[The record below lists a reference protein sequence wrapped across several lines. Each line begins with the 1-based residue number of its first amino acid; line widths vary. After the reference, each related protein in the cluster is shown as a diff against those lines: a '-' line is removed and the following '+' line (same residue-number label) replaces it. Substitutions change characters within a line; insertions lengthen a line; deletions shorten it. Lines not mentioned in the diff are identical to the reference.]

1 MVERPTSGP
10 GLRQDLKDKAES
22 AYGRQ
27 EVDERF
33 VDLADPLAEVPD
45 DTMAD
50 LDEALRDSRID
61 EVLERLDRELVA
73 LREVKRRVAEI
84 AALLLVDR
92 VRRRIGLGSDP
103 PTLHMSFTGNPG
115 TGKTTVAQRMGEIL
129 HQLGYI
135 RKGHLVSVTRD
146 DLVGQYVGHTA
157 PKTREVLKRAM
168 GGVLFIDEAYHMY
181 RVDNER
187 DYGQETVEMLLGV
200 MEDQR
205 QDLVVVMAGYADKMS
220 RFFNDVPGLSSRIG
234 HHIDFPD
241 YDLDELMHIAQLM
254 IAEQHY
260 RFSPDGEEA
269 FREYLERRMN
279 QPRFANGRSVRN
291 ALDRLRM
298 RHANR
303 LWQSARGSGDGGKL
317 TKAELV
323 TIEAD
328 DIRVSR
334 VFDLGNGG
342 ATTGG

>member
-1 MVERPTSGP
+1 
-10 GLRQDLKDKAES
+10 
-22 AYGRQ
+22 
-27 EVDERF
+27 
-33 VDLADPLAEVPD
+33 
-45 DTMAD
+45 MAD